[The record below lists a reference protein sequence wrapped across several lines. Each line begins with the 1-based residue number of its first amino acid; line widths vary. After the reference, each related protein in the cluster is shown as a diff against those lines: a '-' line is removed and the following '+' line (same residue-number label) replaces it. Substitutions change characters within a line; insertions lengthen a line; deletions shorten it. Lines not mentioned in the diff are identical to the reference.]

1 MQRSNNWVNP
11 AAVREILPFTCHAFR
26 VSWRVYRSLS
36 CWGASG
42 DSARQHKTRL
52 WPQHDCSLFLV
63 RSFSQIEI
71 KIFPLFAIW
80 PPDVRHI
87 VSSSQYRLTFV
98 GAHCARLRGHK
109 IRRGECEER
118 SPPNPFPLHTPHT
131 HYLENTVSIKV
142 SSLELIPLTLDQAI
156 VNNPRILGFVFG
168 NFSVTLEYMN
178 TTLKTQFFADFLPS
192 ILIDS

>member
-1 MQRSNNWVNP
+1 MDKGSIFILSYFKTLNIGPVPEIEPVLQASAPNNWVNP
-11 AAVREILPFTCHAFR
+11 AAVREILPFTCDAFR
-26 VSWRVYRSLS
+26 VSWRVYRSLC

-63 RSFSQIEI
+63 ISFSQIEI

-80 PPDVRHI
+80 PPDVRDI
-87 VSSSQYRLTFV
+87 VSCSQYRLTFV

-118 SPPNPFPLHTPHT
+118 SPPQPFSPPHSTHTLSWEHRFNQGFKLGT
-131 HYLENTVSIKV
+131 YTVNTW
-142 SSLELIPLTLDQAI
+142 SSNSE
-156 VNNPRILGFVFG
+156 
-168 NFSVTLEYMN
+168 
-178 TTLKTQFFADFLPS
+178 
-192 ILIDS
+192 